1 MDDKKLTEE
10 EKVLKDEST
19 VGDNKERSNS
29 SPKWLNAFKSL
40 NLFSLT
46 ALVIGVLVLLLGIGV
61 YAITSGDE
69 EGPTIDSNLIQHQ
82 IETVSE
88 LTTTKY
94 HYTNAGAF
102 EDQNTFYGWNVPFT
116 KKNFILTYSGIIHA
130 GIDMEAVNVDV
141 RDAEIYIDIPDSQIL
156 SHELDEVSIKVL
168 DEENSIF
175 NPIKIEDYQAFAIEQ
190 EKVVEEQATANGLLE
205 EANKQAQQAIMTVLK
220 INPEIEDGNYTI
232 VFQ

>member
-10 EKVLKDEST
+10 EKVVKDEST
-19 VGDNKERSNS
+19 VGDNRERSNS

-46 ALVIGVLVLLLGIGV
+46 ALVIGVLVLLGIGV

-94 HYTNAGAF
+94 HYTNAAHSRTRTHFTVG
-102 EDQNTFYGWNVPFT
+102 TF
-116 KKNFILTYSGIIHA
+116 
-130 GIDMEAVNVDV
+130 
-141 RDAEIYIDIPDSQIL
+141 L
-156 SHELDEVSIKVL
+156 SLRRNLS
-168 DEENSIF
+168 
-175 NPIKIEDYQAFAIEQ
+175 
-190 EKVVEEQATANGLLE
+190 
-205 EANKQAQQAIMTVLK
+205 
-220 INPEIEDGNYTI
+220 
-232 VFQ
+232 

>member
-10 EKVLKDEST
+10 EKVVKYEST
-19 VGDNKERSNS
+19 VGDNRERSNS

-46 ALVIGVLVLLLGIGV
+46 ALVIGVLLLLVLGV
-61 YAITSGDE
+61 YAITSGDEE

-102 EDQNTFYGWNVPFT
+102 ENQNTFYGWNVPFT
-116 KKNFILTYSGIIHA
+116 KKKFILTYSGIIHA
-130 GIDMEAVNVDV
+130 GIDMEAVTVDV
-141 RDAEIYIDIPDSQIL
+141 RDTEIYIDIPA
-156 SHELDEVSIKVL
+156 
-168 DEENSIF
+168 
-175 NPIKIEDYQAFAIEQ
+175 Y
-190 EKVVEEQATANGLLE
+190 
-205 EANKQAQQAIMTVLK
+205 
-220 INPEIEDGNYTI
+220 
-232 VFQ
+232 